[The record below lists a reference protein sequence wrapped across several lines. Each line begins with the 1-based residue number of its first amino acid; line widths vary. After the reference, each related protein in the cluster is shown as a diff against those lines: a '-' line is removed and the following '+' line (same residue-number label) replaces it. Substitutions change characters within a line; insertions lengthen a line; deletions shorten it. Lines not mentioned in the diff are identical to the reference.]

1 MRRSPRFFSRRLTAR
16 ERLVYGAATA
26 WFVAVSAALVWPLY
40 VPFARLR
47 PFVLGVP
54 FALAFLAGVLLA
66 SFAAGVALY
75 WWESR
80 HGYLDQ
86 DTSD

>member
-1 MRRSPRFFSRRLTAR
+1 MRRNPRFFSRRLTVR
-16 ERLVYGAATA
+16 QRIVYGTATA

-54 FALAFLAGVLLA
+54 FALAFLTGVLVA
-66 SFAAGVALY
+66 SFVAGVALY
-75 WWESR
+75 RWESR

-86 DTSD
+86 DASD

>member
-16 ERLVYGAATA
+16 ERLVYGAATF
-26 WFVAVSAALVWPLY
+26 WFLTVSAALVWPLY
-40 VPFARLR
+40 TPFARVR

-54 FALAFLAGVLLA
+54 FALAFLAGVLIA

-75 WWESR
+75 RWESR
-80 HGYLDQ
+80 RGFLDR
-86 DTSD
+86 DVSD